1 MSNICMKRLLFTRR
15 NDSVN
20 LIYQLSRQRMSSASS
35 ASSSSS
41 SDDDVI
47 LNREDNKGIIIC
59 NRPNQLNALN
69 LSMVRKIYPQLRK
82 WEMDNSMKMVIIKG
96 TGDKAFCAGG
106 DIKVVAQ
113 SGNGSPLGLEF
124 FREEYRLNNQIGSM
138 AIPYVALLN
147 GIVMGGGVGLSVHG
161 AYRVA
166 TEKAVFAMP
175 ETAIGFFPDVGGS
188 HFLPRLPGKLGI
200 YLALTGAR
208 LHGRDLFKAGIAT
221 HFVCSDRLE
230 ELESDLL
237 RMKVPDL
244 KGIDSLLTRYQE
256 QWEADYKKEFSLKQ
270 YKGRINSAFG
280 AESVEQIME
289 NLSKDSSDWSKQQL
303 EILNSVSPTSLKVTF
318 KALQQGAMMS
328 LPDCLKME
336 YRIAHKMMH
345 ESDFFEGVRAALI
358 DKDKSPKWKP
368 SKLEDVTEDQVN
380 AYFNPSDPQFKELQ
394 L

>member
-1 MSNICMKRLLFTRR
+1 MSNICMKRLLFTGRH
-15 NDSVN
+15 DSVN
-20 LIYQLSRQRMSSASS
+20 LIYQLSGRRM
-35 ASSSSS
+35 SSSSS
-41 SDDDVI
+41 AASSSDDEVI
-47 LNREDNKGIIIC
+47 LNREGNKGIIIL
-59 NRPNQLNALN
+59 NRPKKLNALN
-69 LSMVRKIYPQLRK
+69 ISMVRKIYPQLRK

-96 TGDKAFCAGG
+96 TGEKAFCAGG
-106 DIKVVAQ
+106 DIKEIAQ
-113 SGNGSPLGLEF
+113 AGHGSPLGLEF

-188 HFLPRLPGKLGI
+188 HFLPRLPGKLGLF
-200 YLALTGAR
+200 LALTGGR

-237 RMKVPDL
+237 RMKDPDL

-270 YKGRINSAFG
+270 YIGRINSAFG
-280 AESVEQIME
+280 AAESVEQIME

-303 EILNSVSPTSLKVTF
+303 EILKSASPTSLKVTF
-318 KALQQGAMMS
+318 KALQQGSMMS

-336 YRIAHKMMH
+336 YRIAHQMMH
-345 ESDFFEGVRAALI
+345 IPDFFEGVRAALI
-358 DKDKSPKWKP
+358 DKDKNPKWKP
-368 SKLEDVTEDQVN
+368 DRLEDVTEEQVN
-380 AYFNPSDPQFKELQ
+380 AYFSPSDPQFKELQ

>member
-1 MSNICMKRLLFTRR
+1 M
-15 NDSVN
+15 
-20 LIYQLSRQRMSSASS
+20 
-35 ASSSSS
+35 
-41 SDDDVI
+41 
-47 LNREDNKGIIIC
+47 
-59 NRPNQLNALN
+59 
-69 LSMVRKIYPQLRK
+69 
-82 WEMDNSMKMVIIKG
+82 
-96 TGDKAFCAGG
+96 
-106 DIKVVAQ
+106 VAQ

-237 RMKVPDL
+237 RMKVPGKNCLHFLLESLVNIYIFLFFDFL
-244 KGIDSLLTRYQE
+244 FFSLL
-256 QWEADYKKEFSLKQ
+256 
-270 YKGRINSAFG
+270 FG
-280 AESVEQIME
+280 
-289 NLSKDSSDWSKQQL
+289 
-303 EILNSVSPTSLKVTF
+303 
-318 KALQQGAMMS
+318 
-328 LPDCLKME
+328 
-336 YRIAHKMMH
+336 
-345 ESDFFEGVRAALI
+345 FFLLI
-358 DKDKSPKWKP
+358 
-368 SKLEDVTEDQVN
+368 V
-380 AYFNPSDPQFKELQ
+380 
-394 L
+394 